1 MSLYKT
7 SACSRGLR
15 SLADGRVDVEID
27 HGAPTDRPPTD
38 RDDPDA
44 FVDATKPITARVSN
58 PRRTRRMDP
67 STLLGPDVLL
77 FLAIG
82 LLGGAHCIGMCGPLV
97 TTYAARMSDGDG
109 GRTDGGSGGR
119 STSTGVD
126 RSSGRRRSG
135 RGSHLTPYEVRQHA
149 LFNLGRAAS
158 YTLIGASLGALGGVV
173 LVTTATVTG
182 AATAV
187 RGVVGLGVGAA
198 VMAVGVRYVAGG
210 ATGGVHLPGLERVTG
225 WLTGHV
231 DRLANGPGIVG
242 LGAVHGL
249 LPCPILY
256 PAYLYAF
263 ASGSALSGG
272 VALAALGV
280 GTMPA
285 VFLYGTLIG
294 HVDAVHRRR
303 IHRLLGVAFVILG
316 YVLFAHGLMALGIY
330 VPHPRLPFWNP
341 LDTGMAGMAGMAY
354 GGA

>member
-1 MSLYKT
+1 
-7 SACSRGLR
+7 
-15 SLADGRVDVEID
+15 
-27 HGAPTDRPPTD
+27 
-38 RDDPDA
+38 
-44 FVDATKPITARVSN
+44 
-58 PRRTRRMDP
+58 MDP
-67 STLLGPDVLL
+67 STLLGVDVLL

-97 TTYAARMSDGDG
+97 TTYAARMDPDA
-109 GRTDGGSGGR
+109 GRTDGGGHG
-119 STSTGVD
+119 T
-126 RSSGRRRSG
+126 
-135 RGSHLTPYEVRQHA
+135 RGSRGADGGAGGAATTRTDRDARGGHLTTYEVRQHA
-149 LFNLGRAAS
+149 LFNLGRTAS
-158 YTLIGASLGALGGVV
+158 YALIGTALGGLGGIV
-173 LVTTATVTG
+173 LVTTATLTG
-182 AATAV
+182 AAGTV
-187 RGVVGLGVGAA
+187 RGVVGLGVGAL
-198 VMAVGVRYVAGG
+198 VMAVGARYVLGG

-231 DRLANGPGIVG
+231 DRLANGPGIVA

-272 VALAALGV
+272 LALAALGV

-294 HVDAVHRRR
+294 SVDAVHRRR
-303 IHRLLGVAFVILG
+303 VHRLLGVAFLALG
-316 YVLFAHGLMALGIY
+316 YVLFAHGLMSVGVH

-341 LDTGMAGMAGMAY
+341 LDAGMGGMSGMSGTDSMAGIIGL